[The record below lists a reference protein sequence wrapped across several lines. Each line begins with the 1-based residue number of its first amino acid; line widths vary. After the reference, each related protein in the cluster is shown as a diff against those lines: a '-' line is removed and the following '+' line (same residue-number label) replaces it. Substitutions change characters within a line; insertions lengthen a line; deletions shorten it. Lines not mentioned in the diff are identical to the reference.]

1 MVEASYLNIT
11 ADLDNLIDVRRFVEQ
26 EARVKGATEQ
36 TIMDMVLAVD
46 EAVTNVILHG
56 YRGQPGLIE
65 IAVSYDKEILIVA
78 VRDRSLAF
86 DPNSVPT
93 PDITQPLEERP
104 VGGLGVHI
112 MRQLTDDMI
121 YRRKVDGWN
130 ELLLVKKGSPKAG
143 IDM

>member
-1 MVEASYLNIT
+1 MDEVSHLKISAN
-11 ADLDNLIDVRRFVEQ
+11 LDNLMNVRRFVEQ
-26 EARVKGATEQ
+26 EAMVKGATEQ

-56 YRGQPGLIE
+56 YRSQPGSIE

-93 PDITQPLEERP
+93 PDLTRPLEERP

-112 MRQLTDDMI
+112 MRQLTDKMI
-121 YRRKVDGWN
+121 YQKKADGWN
-130 ELLLVKKGSPKAG
+130 ELLLVKKDSPKAG